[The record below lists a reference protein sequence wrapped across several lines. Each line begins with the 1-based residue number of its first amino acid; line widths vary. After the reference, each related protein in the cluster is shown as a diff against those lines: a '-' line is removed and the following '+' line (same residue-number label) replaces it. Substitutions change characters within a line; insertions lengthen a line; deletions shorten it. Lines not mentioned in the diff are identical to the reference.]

1 MFEYD
6 QEIVDTLLESSNEF
20 KDLYQQ
26 HHDLKQKVRDAEL
39 GVHPIDDLTLGHMKK
54 EKLFAKD
61 KMATLIDD
69 YRRSHANA

>member
-20 KDLYQQ
+20 KTLYQQ